1 MTATAPAAATRA
13 LPQDAPAFCQGMQ
26 YFGEPWPD
34 FDQAAAA
41 PAVSADSGRIAEA
54 DATAAYQTLL
64 MADALRYVTLQTCG
78 SKGSGHP
85 GGFASSAEA
94 YAALVMLGH
103 TNIVTE
109 VGHHAPGFYSAMFLD
124 TSLEEMGIRT
134 LDDMM
139 ARFREKHG
147 LLGHLSGAIPG
158 LLAPAGPLGQG
169 QHFAMAGALL
179 HPDKLFPVTI
189 GDGGMGEP
197 YVLNAMMH
205 FHTAFPKVTN
215 FLPTLIWNGYSQEHH
230 SMVSRLTNEAMIA
243 YWKGHG
249 FAEVVL
255 VDAKDFDDSGQ
266 EAPYVDSTRFSQGQR
281 LAFAQAVLTGM
292 ERAAASALSGR
303 LTAFIL
309 KQLKGAGVH
318 TLGAKSHNLYPADTL
333 DAPHIAEGLQRRA
346 LPPAAWGLVRENFTR
361 AGGGPA
367 VRTAVTEFVLDKAP
381 LGAFP
386 CQEFAKGDKAVPAT
400 AMGALA
406 AWVGQQDP
414 RFVVTNAD
422 GNEASAM
429 KNIND
434 ALKIRHPTP
443 DPLYNQEPTGQVY
456 EPLNEDACAGLAAG
470 LALFGSR
477 ALWLSYESF
486 AINGW
491 PIVQTVT
498 QAMAELRR
506 PTPSLVCM
514 FTAGALEQGRNGW
527 THQRPEIENYFAA
540 QMRNGNVYAL
550 FPPDANAIQATY
562 EYATTSL
569 NKGMVIIASKS
580 PLPVYLSLA
589 EARDAVAKGAAILY
603 QTQPGE
609 LAERANQDAE
619 AEWDDTIKADNG
631 QQDDKGRKGKQ
642 GEKGKKDDKGKK
654 NVKGKDGDKGKKDD
668 KGEQEKQHPQDEQ
681 DQRDKQGT
689 IRTKGT
695 VVFAVTGDMVYLPVF
710 EAKDQLEADGWAV
723 RIVAVVNPRR
733 LYRPSD
739 VAWETVA
746 EPDNAFMDDDHFNA
760 LFDGEV
766 LLAVSGGP
774 SASLEPVLLRTRAPR
789 RDTFAWKRGETTAS
803 PAEIMDYNGITAE
816 RLVARVKALSA

>member
-1 MTATAPAAATRA
+1 MAA
-13 LPQDAPAFCQGMQ
+13 LPDKIHSTPPAFCEGVQ
-26 YFGEPWPD
+26 YFGEAWPG
-34 FDQAAAA
+34 FTEHAAR
-41 PAVSADSGRIAEA
+41 AVIAEGRTAVA
-54 DATAAYQTLL
+54 DPRSAEAAYQTLL
-64 MADALRYVTLQTCG
+64 MADALRYVTLQLCG

-134 LDDMM
+134 MADMM

-169 QHFAMAGALL
+169 QHFAMAAALL
-179 HPDKLFPVTI
+179 HPGLLFPVTI

-205 FHTAFPKVTN
+205 FHTAYPQVTN
-215 FLPTLIWNGYSQEHH
+215 FLPVLIWNGYSQEHH
-230 SMVSRLTNEAMIA
+230 AMVSRMRNEDMIA
-243 YWKGHG
+243 YWAGHG
-249 FAEVVL
+249 FDEVVL
-255 VDAKDFDDSGQ
+255 VDAKRFDDAGQ
-266 EAPYVDSTRFSQGQR
+266 EGAYVDSTRFSHGQR
-281 LAFAQAVLTGM
+281 LAFAQAVLEGM
-292 ERAAASALSGR
+292 DHAARNALSGR
-303 LTAFIL
+303 LTAFVL

-333 DAPHIAEGLQRRA
+333 DAAHIKQGLLRRA
-346 LPPAAWGLVRENFTR
+346 LNPEAWAIVRENFVR

-367 VRTAVTEFVLDKAP
+367 VKTAVTERVLEIVP
-381 LGAFP
+381 LPAFP
-386 CQEFAKGDKAVPAT
+386 VREYAKGEKVVPST
-400 AMGALA
+400 AMGELV
-406 AWVGQQDP
+406 AWVGRQDT
-414 RFVVTNAD
+414 RLVVTNAD
-422 GNEASAM
+422 GNEASGM

-434 ALKIRHPTP
+434 ALKIRHPTA
-443 DPLYNQEPTGQVY
+443 DPLYNQSPAGQVY

-506 PTPSLVCM
+506 RTPSIVCM

-527 THQRPEIENYFAA
+527 THQRPEIENYIAA

-550 FPPDANAIQATY
+550 FPCDANAIQAAY
-562 EYATTSL
+562 EYATQSY

-580 PLPVYLSLA
+580 PLPVYLNMD
-589 EARDAVAKGAAILY
+589 EARAAVERGAATLY
-603 QTQPGE
+603 ESPAGS
-609 LAERANQDAE
+609 R
-619 AEWDDTIKADNG
+619 G
-631 QQDDKGRKGKQ
+631 C
-642 GEKGKKDDKGKK
+642 
-654 NVKGKDGDKGKKDD
+654 
-668 KGEQEKQHPQDEQ
+668 
-681 DQRDKQGT
+681 
-689 IRTKGT
+689 
-695 VVFAVTGDMVYLPVF
+695 VVFAVTGDMILLPVF
-710 EAKDQLEADGWAV
+710 AAKDRLEAEGWRV

-733 LYRPSD
+733 LYRPID
-739 VAWETVA
+739 VSWETVA
-746 EPDNAFMDDDHFNA
+746 EPDNAFLDDDHFHA

-774 SASLEPVLLRTRAPR
+774 SACLEPVLLRSRAAR
-789 RDTFAWKRGETTAS
+789 RDVLAWKRGETTAS
-803 PAEIMDYNGITAE
+803 PQELMDYNGLTAE
-816 RLVARVKALSA
+816 AMVARVRALG